1 MAEEMKVLDPEK
13 EKRKIK
19 SVKKMKDIMTAYYIE
34 AKMAGQTGKKVAWIT
49 SGGPVEPLIVM
60 DVIPV
65 YPENHGAMIG
75 ASRMGA
81 GLYEKAEA
89 MGYASDLCSYACSDI
104 ACAPINGGPIGGLPR
119 PDMLICCNNIC
130 GTVLKWYEIQAR
142 YFNVPLFILDTPFCH
157 TEYTGEMRKYV
168 RRQIDEYLRFLEE
181 HCGKKYDYD
190 RMKEVGKLS
199 VTGQKLWQAVLDTT
213 MHKPAPMSAFDAFF
227 HLALIVT
234 LRGTQQAVDY
244 YEMLL
249 AEMKKRIADGIGAIP
264 NERYRLL
271 WDNLPVWYRT
281 KWLSE
286 KFAAQDA
293 CLVADTYTS
302 AWCGSLKYVDEN
314 NFLETMAE
322 CYTRIYLNI
331 GVDEMARTVMAMVDK
346 YDVDGIV
353 MHSNRS
359 CKPYSLGQYDIQRIV
374 EKQKGIPSLML
385 EADMTDERKFSES
398 QIETRIDAFIEILQ
412 EKKERKG
419 SPQLVTIFKGPSVD
433 PHLAAAGKR

>member
-13 EKRKIK
+13 EKRKIQ
-19 SVKKMKDIMTAYYIE
+19 SAKKMKEIMTAYYIE
-34 AKMAGQTGKKVAWIT
+34 AKTAGETGKKVAWIT

-81 GLYEKAEA
+81 ALYEKAEA

-157 TEYTGEMRKYV
+157 TEYTREMRKYV

-249 AEMKKRIADGIGAIP
+249 AEMKQRITDGIGAIP

-331 GVDEMARTVMAMVDK
+331 GVDEMARTVTAMVDK

-385 EADMTDERKFSES
+385 EAAMTDERKFSES
-398 QIETRIDAFIEILQ
+398 QIETSIDEFIEILQ
-412 EKKERKG
+412 EKKRK
-419 SPQLVTIFKGPSVD
+419 T
-433 PHLAAAGKR
+433 